1 MGAGR
6 VRQGQVYVEIGADPA
21 KFFAALNRVN
31 KRIAGLGRELSN
43 VGAGI
48 TGAGLALAAPFVAG
62 VAAAARF
69 QDTLLA
75 VQASTGATAGQLDA
89 VRAASMQMSAALSVG
104 PAEAAASMLELL
116 KAGMSLD
123 AVLGGAG
130 EAAIQ
135 FAKVGQ
141 MDVAKAAVV
150 MSDAMNVFGV
160 SAAVAANTISA
171 AADASSTSIE
181 QMAESFSMSAAVA
194 ALANQSI
201 GDLSTA
207 LAILA
212 NNGVK
217 GSDAGTSIKT
227 MLMRLMAPADEAIGA
242 LGQLG
247 LTVRSFRNDDGSM
260 RPMVEIIGVLTR
272 AMEGMDQAAKD
283 DIFRRVFGQDAI
295 RAAAILTSVGVD
307 GFNAM
312 QEGMEGAL
320 TVSEK
325 YKTVMSGL
333 SGAAAALS
341 AGMQRLGI
349 VLGESVGGAL
359 LSLMPPIMGVVNGI
373 TDFVRQNA
381 VMVGSVG
388 RAAAIAVVF
397 GGALT
402 GLGLGLRV
410 VSAGIG
416 GLLGALSAVVSPFV
430 MVARLAAGI
439 AVGAA
444 TGAVGAL
451 RLAAALGT
459 PIVASAAAAGVAL
472 SRATL
477 AAIAFGATGA
487 AAVSRFATIAAA
499 SAARALGPFIVW
511 FSNARAAG
519 RGFFDAIAVG
529 IRAQIASFS
538 LLRKA
543 VSGIGGFGAALAGD
557 IGALSAPLRRVT
569 GDAIAMGSAFAR
581 QAAAGVADFATQ
593 ATAPLRAYVASL
605 AAAVTSTVAAGG
617 KMVAAYATAAAAGV
631 SAFVSKAVLELK
643 IYAVRVGYALASTVT
658 ATAGMAAAYISQLLP
673 ATSAFVASA
682 AANLGKYIAQVAAAA
697 AATVANAVRIGVAWV
712 ASGMPGLMAFLAGAV
727 GVFGSYIAA
736 AASVVAASVASAAA
750 AAAAWLAPAAPVIA
764 VVAAIGL
771 AAAGAVAF
779 GDSIKS
785 ALSGVGDLVGTVA
798 GYIGSGFNQAVSDGA
813 VVFGDLYR
821 TATTT
826 FGGIYDALSAGD
838 LAGAMD
844 ILWGGLVAGWLRGQ
858 EAIMGFIDPWIS
870 TVQNLFTDLGT
881 NIAILWDQLWT
892 ALATNTI
899 GATILG
905 IFDNI
910 AVGVMAVWDT
920 LVAEIQKAWVRVQGF
935 ISGAKDTKERV
946 AKIDNEKQARAEQRR
961 QNMPGVNERV
971 RRANEDGDKMR
982 ADAAAR
988 QGAMVDNANGIKAG
1002 REAENASRA
1011 AGRRAQ
1017 TVAAEQSVEGKR
1029 ETAGAKRKA
1038 REEAGALEQEIAQ
1051 VSDMDALHELA
1062 AQFHALAASGH
1073 LSQEQLDKMRDS
1085 LGKAQERIEGQ
1096 ASDEATASR
1105 DAAKAGADAAGK
1117 DVQTSKAEA
1126 VGTFSAMAADRMGFG
1141 STLQERIAKA
1151 AEETATNTRGM
1162 QPALVGQ

>member
-21 KFFAALNRVN
+21 KFFAALNKVN
-31 KRIAGLGRELSN
+31 KRIAGLGRELSS
-43 VGAGI
+43 V
-48 TGAGLALAAPFVAG
+48 GAGLAGAGLSLAAPFVAG
-62 VAAAARF
+62 VAAATTF
-69 QDTLLA
+69 QNALLA

-104 PAEAAASMLELL
+104 PAEAASAMLELL

-141 MDVAKAAVV
+141 MDVAAAAVV

-160 SAAVAANTISA
+160 SSSVAANTISA
-171 AADASSTSIE
+171 AADASSTSIQ

-242 LGQLG
+242 LDSLG
-247 LTVRSFRNDDGSM
+247 LTVQSFRNKDGSI

-272 AMEGMDQAAKD
+272 AMEGMDQSAKD

-295 RAAAILTSVGVD
+295 RAAAILTRTGVD

-312 QEGMEGAL
+312 QDGMGGAL
-320 TVSEK
+320 TVGEK
-325 YKTVMSGL
+325 YKTIMAGL
-333 SGAAAALS
+333 AGAGAALS
-341 AGMQRLGI
+341 AAMQRLGI
-349 VLGESVGGAL
+349 ALGESVGGAL
-359 LSLMPPIMGVVNGI
+359 MSIVPPALGALNAF
-373 TDFVRQNA
+373 TDLVQKNA
-381 VMVGSVG
+381 AFVGSIG
-388 RAAAIAVVF
+388 KAAAVAVVL

-402 GLGLGLRV
+402 GLGLTLRV
-410 VSAGIG
+410 VSF
-416 GLLGALSAVVSPFV
+416 GLASIVKFAAALASPFV

-439 AVGAA
+439 GLAFAGALAKMLAFAGGGIAAVVGFATQSGISMARASAGFGALAVNATISAAKISAAMTGQALAGVARFSAAGIAALAQYSAQSTAIMAVSAARAGAMGAA
-444 TGAVGAL
+444 QVAATVSVISATVARAAEGNIRAAAIGVQALVRLGVAGTTNALIAGASFAQAAAAGSAGML
-451 RLAAALGT
+451 RLGVQGSTALASIGAGASRASAVTLTSLARAAAAGIAQAAALSAAWLAGMARM
-459 PIVASAAAAGVAL
+459 VASAAVSGVAMAASFL
-472 SRATL
+472 APF
-477 AAIAFGATGA
+477 AAIAAAIAGAGA
-487 AAVSRFATIAAA
+487 LAYAFKDQIAAA
-499 SAARALGPFIVW
+499 FAS
-511 FSNARAAG
+511 
-519 RGFFDAIAVG
+519 VG
-529 IRAQIASFS
+529 G
-538 LLRKA
+538 L
-543 VSGIGGFGAALAGD
+543 
-557 IGALSAPLRRVT
+557 
-569 GDAIAMGSAFAR
+569 
-581 QAAAGVADFATQ
+581 
-593 ATAPLRAYVASL
+593 
-605 AAAVTSTVAAGG
+605 
-617 KMVAAYATAAAAGV
+617 
-631 SAFVSKAVLELK
+631 
-643 IYAVRVGYALASTVT
+643 
-658 ATAGMAAAYISQLLP
+658 
-673 ATSAFVASA
+673 
-682 AANLGKYIAQVAAAA
+682 
-697 AATVANAVRIGVAWV
+697 VANA
-712 ASGMPGLMAFLAGAV
+712 
-727 GVFGSYIAA
+727 
-736 AASVVAASVASAAA
+736 ASA
-750 AAAAWLAPAAPVIA
+750 
-764 VVAAIGL
+764 IG
-771 AAAGAVAF
+771 
-779 GDSIKS
+779 
-785 ALSGVGDLVGTVA
+785 T
-798 GYIGSGFNQAVSDGA
+798 GFNQAVADGA

-858 EAIMGFIDPWIS
+858 EAIMGYIDPWIS
-870 TVQNLFTDLGT
+870 TLQNLFTDLGT

-971 RRANEDGDKMR
+971 RRANEEADKIR
-982 ADAAAR
+982 ADSAGR
-988 QGAMVDNANGIKAG
+988 QGAMVDNASGIKAG

-1011 AGRRAQ
+1011 SGRRAA

-1029 ETAGAKRKA
+1029 ENAGRKKAA
-1038 REEAGALEQEIAQ
+1038 REQAGALEQEIAQ

-1073 LSQEQLDKMRDS
+1073 LNQEQLDKMRDS

-1096 ASDEATASR
+1096 ASDEAQASR

-1117 DVQTSKAEA
+1117 DVQQSKAEA
-1126 VGTFSAMAADRMGFG
+1126 VGTFSAFAADRMGFG

>member
-62 VAAAARF
+62 VAAATKF

-89 VRAASMQMSAALSVG
+89 VRSASMQMSAALSVG

-160 SAAVAANTISA
+160 SASVAANTISA

-181 QMAESFSMSAAVA
+181 QMAESFAMSSAVA

-247 LTVRSFRNDDGSM
+247 LTVRSFRNADGSM
-260 RPMVEIIGVLTR
+260 RPMVEIIGTLTR
-272 AMEGMDQAAKD
+272 AMDGMDQAAKD

-312 QEGMEGAL
+312 QDGMDGAL
-320 TVSEK
+320 SVGEK
-325 YKTVMSGL
+325 YKTMMSGL
-333 SGAAAALS
+333 TGAGAALS
-341 AGMQRLGI
+341 AAMQRLGI
-349 VLGESVGGAL
+349 VLGETVGGAL
-359 LSLMPPIMGVVNGI
+359 LSLMPPILGTINALSHFVKKNGEL
-373 TDFVRQNA
+373 
-381 VMVGSVG
+381 VGKVG
-388 RAAAIAVVF
+388 RASAILVVV

-402 GLGLGLRV
+402 GIGLSLQAASFGM
-410 VSAGIG
+410 G
-416 GLLGALSAVVSPFV
+416 GFLKAIAALISPFTLI
-430 MVARLAAGI
+430 ARLGI
-439 AVGAA
+439 S
-444 TGAVGAL
+444 
-451 RLAAALGT
+451 LG
-459 PIVASAAAAGVAL
+459 VSVAAGVMSAV
-472 SRATL
+472 SAL
-477 AAIAFGATGA
+477 AAYT
-487 AAVSRFATIAAA
+487 
-499 SAARALGPFIVW
+499 
-511 FSNARAAG
+511 
-519 RGFFDAIAVG
+519 
-529 IRAQIASFS
+529 
-538 LLRKA
+538 
-543 VSGIGGFGAALAGD
+543 
-557 IGALSAPLRRVT
+557 
-569 GDAIAMGSAFAR
+569 
-581 QAAAGVADFATQ
+581 
-593 ATAPLRAYVASL
+593 
-605 AAAVTSTVAAGG
+605 
-617 KMVAAYATAAAAGV
+617 
-631 SAFVSKAVLELK
+631 
-643 IYAVRVGYALASTVT
+643 
-658 ATAGMAAAYISQLLP
+658 
-673 ATSAFVASA
+673 
-682 AANLGKYIAQVAAAA
+682 AAAA
-697 AATVANAVRIGVAWV
+697 AAA
-712 ASGMPGLMAFLAGAV
+712 
-727 GVFGSYIAA
+727 
-736 AASVVAASVASAAA
+736 VAAIASASAC
-750 AAAAWLAPAAPVIA
+750 AAAWLAPAAPVIA

-798 GYIGSGFNQAVSDGA
+798 GYIGSGFNQAVSDGT

-844 ILWGGLVAGWLRGQ
+844 ILWGGLIAGWLRGQ

-870 TVQNLFTDLGT
+870 AVQNLFTDLGT

-920 LVAEIQKAWVRVQGF
+920 LVTEIKKAWVTVQGF

-971 RRANEDGDKMR
+971 RRANEEGDKMR

-1002 REAENASRA
+1002 RKAENASRA
-1011 AGRRAQ
+1011 AGRRAA

-1029 ETAGAKRKA
+1029 RNAAEKRSV
-1038 REEAGALEQEIAQ
+1038 REQAGALEQEIAQ

-1073 LSQEQLDKMRDS
+1073 LTQEQIDKMRES
-1085 LGKAQERIEGQ
+1085 LGHAQERIEGQ
-1096 ASDEATASR
+1096 ASDQATASR

-1117 DVQTSKAEA
+1117 DVQQSKAEA
-1126 VGTFSAMAADRMGFG
+1126 VGTFSAFAADRMGFG

>member
-62 VAAAARF
+62 VAAASRF
-69 QDTLLA
+69 QDTMLA

-104 PAEAAASMLELL
+104 PAEAAAAMLELL

-130 EAAIQ
+130 QAAIQ

-160 SAAVAANTISA
+160 SAGVAANTISA

-242 LGQLG
+242 LDQLG
-247 LTVRSFRNDDGSM
+247 LTVQSFRNKDGSM

-272 AMEGMDQAAKD
+272 AMEGMDQAARD

-295 RAAAILTSVGVD
+295 RAAAILTNVGVD

-312 QEGMEGAL
+312 QDGMDGAM
-320 TVSEK
+320 TVGDK
-325 YKTVMSGL
+325 YKTMMSGL
-333 SGAAAALS
+333 SGAGAALS
-341 AGMQRLGI
+341 AALQRLGI
-349 VLGESVGGAL
+349 VLGETVGGAL
-359 LSLMPPIMGVVNGI
+359 LSLMPPILGVINGLA
-373 TDFVRQNA
+373 DFVRKNA
-381 VMVGSVG
+381 EMVGSVG
-388 RAAAIAVVF
+388 KAAAVAVVF
-397 GGALT
+397 GGSMT
-402 GLGLGLRV
+402 GLGLSLRV
-410 VSAGIG
+410 ASIAIG
-416 GLLGALSAVVSPFV
+416 GLLGALSAIVSPFV
-430 MVARLAAGI
+430 MVAKLAAGL
-439 AVGAA
+439 AAGAA
-444 TGAVGAL
+444 AGAIGAV

-459 PIVASAAAAGVAL
+459 PVVGAASAAAVAL
-472 SRATL
+472 SRAT
-477 AAIAFGATGA
+477 ASAVAFGAFGA
-487 AAVSRFATIAAA
+487 ASVSRFAAIAAA
-499 SAARALGPFIVW
+499 SAASALGPFVTW
-511 FSNARAAG
+511 FSNARGAG
-519 RGFFDAIAVG
+519 RGFFDALALGV
-529 IRAQIASFS
+529 RAQIASFS
-538 LLRKA
+538 MLRKA
-543 VSGIGGFGAALAGD
+543 ATGIGGFGAALGGD

-581 QAAAGVADFATQ
+581 QAAAGVAQFATQ
-593 ATAPLRAYVASL
+593 ATAPLRAYVATL
-605 AAAVTSTVAAGG
+605 ATAVASTVTAGG
-617 KMVAAYATAAAAGV
+617 KMVAAYASAAAAGV

-643 IYAVRVGYALASTVT
+643 IYAVRVGHALASTVT

-712 ASGMPGLMAFLAGAV
+712 ASGMPGLVAFLAGAV
-727 GVFGSYIAA
+727 SVFGAYIAA
-736 AASVVAASVASAAA
+736 AASVVAASVVSAAA

-785 ALSGVGDLVGTVA
+785 ALSGVGELVGSVA
-798 GYIGSGFNQAVSDGA
+798 GYIGSGFNQAVADGS

-844 ILWGGLVAGWLRGQ
+844 ILWAGLVAGWLRGQ

-870 TVQNLFTDLGT
+870 AVQNLFTDLGT

-935 ISGAKDTKERV
+935 ISGAEDTKERV
-946 AKIDNEKQARAEQRR
+946 DKIDNEKQARAEQRR

-971 RRANEDGDKMR
+971 RRANEEAEKIR
-982 ADAAAR
+982 ADSAGR
-988 QGAMVDNANGIKAG
+988 QGAMVDNANGIKAS
-1002 REAENASRA
+1002 REAENANRA
-1011 AGRRAQ
+1011 AGRRAA
-1017 TVAAEQSVEGKR
+1017 TVAAEQAVEGKR
-1029 ETAGAKRKA
+1029 ETTGRRKAAREQAGAI
-1038 REEAGALEQEIAQ
+1038 EQEIAQ

-1073 LSQEQLDKMRDS
+1073 LTQEQIDKMREA
-1085 LGKAQERIEGQ
+1085 LGQAQERIEGQ
-1096 ASDEATASR
+1096 ASDQATASR

-1117 DVQTSKAEA
+1117 DVQKSKAET

-1151 AEETATNTRGM
+1151 AEETAGNTRGM
-1162 QPALVGQ
+1162 RQATVAA